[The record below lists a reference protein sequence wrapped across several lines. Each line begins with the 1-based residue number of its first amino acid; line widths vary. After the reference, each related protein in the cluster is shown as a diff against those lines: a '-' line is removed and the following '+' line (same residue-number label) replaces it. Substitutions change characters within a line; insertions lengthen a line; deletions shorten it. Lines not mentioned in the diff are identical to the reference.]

1 MSPEMK
7 RMHQSGEYEIV
18 GLSEKENDENKES
31 LFFVRHEGAPQA
43 IPCNTVPE
51 ALETATLMNRV
62 LQGLPFGIIRPRP
75 PPRPGMSPLPPA

>member
-1 MSPEMK
+1 MSQEMK
-7 RMHQSGEYEIV
+7 RIHQSGEYEIV

-31 LFFVRHEGAPQA
+31 LFFVRHEEAPQA

-62 LQGLPFGIIRPRP
+62 LQVYHSGSGLAP
-75 PPRPGMSPLPPA
+75 PPSRLASRLD

>member
-1 MSPEMK
+1 MSQEMK
-7 RMHQSGEYEIV
+7 RIHQSGEYEIV
-18 GLSEKENDENKES
+18 GLSEKENDEKKES

-62 LQGLPFGIIRPRP
+62 LQVYHSGSSA
-75 PPRPGMSPLPPA
+75 PGPHPDQE